1 MGVVFISYR
10 REDAAGF
17 AGRIYDRLAQTL
29 GRENVFIDVDNIP
42 AGLDFVDVLSDRVGR
57 CDALIAIVGKHWLTS
72 ANEDNS
78 RRLDDAN
85 DFVRVEIEAALNRN
99 VPVIPVLV
107 DGAVMPRAD
116 ELPDGLK
123 KLVRRQGIDVS
134 HNRFDSDAERLTDAL
149 ARIEGRQPERPSASA
164 ASRASEPASPYK
176 SAAGVRRLAAAAA
189 AIVLLGGGA
198 AGVLYV
204 QRQAQPQVAAPAEP
218 SHASIPSPRDG
229 APNPTQPNPA
239 PDKTPTGKVGES
251 APNPTANAGAQDTPA
266 ASPQWM
272 NVQDFQREFNRRL
285 STYQMYPE
293 KVEARC
299 QDNVPQRRVT
309 RWLPRASGQYFTL
322 SLDLEADFKSAAAGK
337 IADGYTKTFETVFQ
351 GCRGSVVHITGWMK
365 GG

>member
-1 MGVVFISYR
+1 MALGSFRPRGIDGMGVVFISYR

-72 ANEDNS
+72 ANEDDS

-99 VPVIPVLV
+99 VPVIPALV

-149 ARIEGRQPERPSASA
+149 ARIEGQQPERPSASA
-164 ASRASEPASPYK
+164 ASRASQPASPYK

-204 QRQAQPQVAAPAEP
+204 QRQAQPQVAAPAQP
-218 SHASIPSPRDG
+218 SHASNSVAARWRAEPDAAEPSAGQNAHGKDG
-229 APNPTQPNPA
+229 RERAKPDRQCRRTGHAGRFAAMDERSGFPA
-239 PDKTPTGKVGES
+239 
-251 APNPTANAGAQDTPA
+251 
-266 ASPQWM
+266 
-272 NVQDFQREFNRRL
+272 
-285 STYQMYPE
+285 
-293 KVEARC
+293 
-299 QDNVPQRRVT
+299 RV
-309 RWLPRASGQYFTL
+309 
-322 SLDLEADFKSAAAGK
+322 
-337 IADGYTKTFETVFQ
+337 
-351 GCRGSVVHITGWMK
+351 
-365 GG
+365 